1 MVSETSGIL
10 AAVQHRVVMS
20 ICKFQSSSGIAVEGA
35 EPLHARKLPVGREGR
50 KGRWVIKNQV
60 KKIKEL

>member
-50 KGRWVIKNQV
+50 KREMGN
-60 KKIKEL
+60 